1 MTQNNNSIILAGGC
15 FWCLEAVFQQIKGV
29 TKVVSGYSG
38 GQIPN
43 PTYEQVCTGKSGH
56 AEVVEVT
63 FDAGIISLLEILE
76 IFWHLHDPTTLN
88 RQGNDTGTQYRSA
101 IYYKTQE
108 EYDII
113 QESIKRL
120 MDSQV
125 YQDKIVTEISPLEV
139 FYPAEEYHQNYFN
152 THPNQGYCQLVINPK
167 VSKLRKLYFNKLSQ
181 SV

>member
-1 MTQNNNSIILAGGC
+1 MFQSIILAGGC

-43 PTYEQVCTGKSGH
+43 PSYEQVCTGKTGH
-56 AEVVEVT
+56 AEVVEVA
-63 FDAGIISLLEILE
+63 FDTSIISLLEILE

-125 YQDKIVTEISPLEV
+125 YQDKLVTEISPLEV